1 MAEQNDSLG
10 IVVIGSVFVDIKGF
24 PFSNFIPGSGR
35 NAGRVEIVHGGVSR
49 NIVEDIGNVELRPT
63 FVGLVDDTGTGRDV
77 VERLRAHKINTDYI
91 RVTPDGMGTWLAVFD
106 NHGDV
111 AASISKRPDLTPIYD
126 ILAQQGDEIFS
137 RARAIALEL
146 DMEPDTVKLIFQLA
160 KKHRKPV
167 FAVVSNMSIA
177 MERRDFVR
185 SLYCFVCNQQEA
197 GLYFSEDYE
206 NKTPEELVDI
216 LAEDV
221 AGAGI
226 DRMVVTLGGDGA
238 VFATKDGEKG
248 YCRARK
254 VDVKDTTGAGDA
266 FFAGMTIG
274 LSYGKTMAESCEIG
288 TRLAAA
294 VVATTE
300 SVSPRFLP
308 GEFGLPEV
316 P

>member
-1 MAEQNDSLG
+1 MDDSLG

-24 PFSNFIPGSGR
+24 PYDNFIPGSGR
-35 NAGRVEIVHGGVSR
+35 NSGRVETVHGGVSR

-63 FVGLVDDTGTGRDV
+63 FVGLVDDSGTGRDV
-77 VERLRAHKINTDYI
+77 VEKLKNHKINTDYI

-106 NHGDV
+106 NKGDV
-111 AASISKRPDLTPIYD
+111 AASISKRPDLTPINN
-126 ILAQQGDEIFS
+126 ILLEQGDEIFS

-146 DMEPDTVKLIFQLA
+146 DMEPATVKLIFQLA
-160 KKHRKPV
+160 EKYNKPV

-177 MERRDFVR
+177 LERRDFVR

-197 GLYFSEDYE
+197 GLYFSENYDG
-206 NKTPEELVDI
+206 KSPEEMVHI

-221 AGAGI
+221 AGADI
-226 DRMVVTLGGDGA
+226 DRMVVTMGSQGA
-238 VFATKDGEKG
+238 VYATKDGQRG
-248 YCRARK
+248 ICPARK

-274 LSYGKTMAESCEIG
+274 LTYGKSMAEACEIG

-300 SVSPRFLP
+300 SVCPRFLP
-308 GEFGLPEV
+308 GEFEL
-316 P
+316 

>member
-1 MAEQNDSLG
+1 MDDSLG

-24 PFSNFIPGSGR
+24 PLSNFIPGSGR

-49 NIVEDIGNVELRPT
+49 NIVEDIGNVELHPT
-63 FVGLVDDTGTGRDV
+63 FVGLVDESGTGKDV
-77 VERLRAHKINTDYI
+77 VDRLNDHGINTDYV

-106 NHGDV
+106 NNGDV

-126 ILAQQGDEIFS
+126 LLAEKGDEIFS

-146 DMEPDTVKLIFQLA
+146 DLEPKTVELIFALA
-160 KKHRKPV
+160 KKHNKPV

-185 SLYCFVCNQQEA
+185 SLYCFVCNLQEA
-197 GLYFSEDYE
+197 ELYFSESYE
-206 NKTPEELVDI
+206 GKSREELVDV
-216 LAEDV
+216 LADDV
-221 AGAGI
+221 TRAGI
-226 DRMVVTLGGDGA
+226 DRMVVTMGGDGA
-238 VFATKDGEKG
+238 VFAARDGQKG
-248 YCRARK
+248 LCDAKK

-288 TRLAAA
+288 TRLAAS

-308 GEFGLPEV
+308 EEFHL
-316 P
+316 

>member
-1 MAEQNDSLG
+1 MADQDYSLG

-77 VERLRAHKINTDYI
+77 VERLAQRGINTDYM
-91 RVTPDGMGTWLAVFD
+91 RVIPDGMGTWLAVFD
-106 NHGDV
+106 NQGDV

-126 ILAQQGDEIFS
+126 ILMEKGDEIFS

-146 DMEPDTVKLIFQLA
+146 DLDPETVELIFRLA
-160 KKHRKPV
+160 EKHDRPV

-197 GLYFSEDYE
+197 GLYFSEDYD
-206 NKTPEELVDI
+206 NKSPEELLEI

-221 AGAGI
+221 AGADI
-226 DRMVVTLGGDGA
+226 DRMVVTLGGNGA
-238 VFATKDGEKG
+238 IFAAKDGQKG

-266 FFAGMTIG
+266 FFAGLTIG
-274 LSYGKTMAESCEIG
+274 LSYGKTMAEACEIG
-288 TRLAAA
+288 TRMAAA

-308 GEFGLPEV
+308 GEFNLPRA
-316 P
+316 

>member
-1 MAEQNDSLG
+1 MEDTLG

-24 PFSNFIPGSGR
+24 PLSNFIPGSGR

-49 NIVEDIGNVELRPT
+49 NIVEDIGNVELHPS
-63 FVGLVDDTGTGRDV
+63 FVGLVDDSGTGKDV
-77 VERLRAHKINTDYI
+77 VDRLNAHGINTDYV

-106 NHGDV
+106 NNGDV

-126 ILAQQGDEIFS
+126 ILKEKGDEIFS

-146 DMEPDTVKLIFQLA
+146 DMEPETVELIFELA
-160 KKHRKPV
+160 KKHKKPV

-185 SLYCFVCNQQEA
+185 SLYCFVCNLQEA
-197 GLYFSEDYE
+197 ELYFSESYE
-206 NKTPEELVDI
+206 GKSREELVDI
-216 LAEDV
+216 LADDV
-221 AGAGI
+221 TRAGI
-226 DRMVVTLGGDGA
+226 DRMVVTMGGEGA
-238 VFATKDGEKG
+238 VFAAKDGEKG
-248 YCRARK
+248 ICEARK

-288 TRLAAA
+288 TRMAAA

-300 SVSPRFLP
+300 SVCPRFLP
-308 GEFGLPEV
+308 DEFDL
-316 P
+316 